1 MRTVSYNGQKIFC
14 GNQKIIDFSR
24 NYFDCQEMKNIEKNI
39 KAYKKL

>member
-24 NYFDCQEMKNIEKNI
+24 NYFDNQEKKYI
-39 KAYKKL
+39 K